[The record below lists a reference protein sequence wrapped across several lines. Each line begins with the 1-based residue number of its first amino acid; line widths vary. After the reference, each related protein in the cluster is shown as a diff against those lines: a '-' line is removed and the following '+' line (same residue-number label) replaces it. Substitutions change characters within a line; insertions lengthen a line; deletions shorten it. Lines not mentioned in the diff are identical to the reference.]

1 MAARGKPTKNP
12 CCLLASGICSLPA
25 PRAVALTGQP
35 EAICSGYF
43 TRVAATPVTIVN
55 AKIITMPAWTKND
68 PVTAGSG
75 SAADAKHSPMNPI
88 PINVLPNLRIC
99 LPPVV
104 KRELGAVR
112 ITGRRSSLPISYL
125 YISNYCEQSQQEKQ
139 QKIKKRF
146 KLLKIFF
153 PSCKPGARRTIVL
166 VSSRDE
172 KAPGEWR
179 NTGGRPREDSI
190 MSRFRPGSQPRR
202 CSLGSPIPNNYTDPE
217 GPVTVRLGC
226 HRRRAAANPQKP

>member
-1 MAARGKPTKNP
+1 
-12 CCLLASGICSLPA
+12 
-25 PRAVALTGQP
+25 
-35 EAICSGYF
+35 
-43 TRVAATPVTIVN
+43 
-55 AKIITMPAWTKND
+55 MPAWTKND

-75 SAADAKHSPMNPI
+75 STADAKHSPMNPI

-112 ITGRRSSLPISYL
+112 ITARRLSLPISYL
-125 YISNYCEQSQQEKQ
+125 YISNYCQRCQQEKQ

-146 KLLKIFF
+146 SLLKIFF
-153 PSCKPGARRTIVL
+153 PSCKPGSSRTIVL
-166 VSSRDE
+166 VSSRE
-172 KAPGEWR
+172 QKTPGAWR

-190 MSRFRPGSQPRR
+190 MSRFRPGSQPRTR
-202 CSLGSPIPNNYTDPE
+202 TIVLVNQSLGGCCCNREQTRCYWKQLCCNLAVAPKPNNYTDPE
-217 GPVTVRLGC
+217 SPITVRLGC

>member
-1 MAARGKPTKNP
+1 
-12 CCLLASGICSLPA
+12 
-25 PRAVALTGQP
+25 
-35 EAICSGYF
+35 
-43 TRVAATPVTIVN
+43 
-55 AKIITMPAWTKND
+55 
-68 PVTAGSG
+68 
-75 SAADAKHSPMNPI
+75 MNPI
-88 PINVLPNLRIC
+88 PINPLPNLRIC

-146 KLLKIFF
+146 RLLKIFF

-166 VSSRDE
+166 VSSREE
-172 KAPGEWR
+172 KTPGAWR
-179 NTGGRPREDSI
+179 NTGGRPREDSM

-202 CSLGSPIPNNYTDPE
+202 CSLGSPNPNNYTDPE
-217 GPVTVRLGC
+217 GPVTARPGC

>member
-1 MAARGKPTKNP
+1 VALPPGKRTNNCSGLGPGAKKMAARGKPTKNP

-75 SAADAKHSPMNPI
+75 SAADAKHSPINPT

-125 YISNYCEQSQQEKQ
+125 YISNYCEQSQQEKRK
-139 QKIKKRF
+139 KIKK
-146 KLLKIFF
+146 
-153 PSCKPGARRTIVL
+153 
-166 VSSRDE
+166 
-172 KAPGEWR
+172 
-179 NTGGRPREDSI
+179 DS
-190 MSRFRPGSQPRR
+190 
-202 CSLGSPIPNNYTDPE
+202 
-217 GPVTVRLGC
+217 GC
-226 HRRRAAANPQKP
+226 